1 MSKATKEKSR
11 AKGVSHPVS
20 VTFSKKEAEQVK
32 WAARETG
39 RSVSGLIRFAA
50 MEYLKKINNAA
61 LGVSH
66 L

>member
-1 MSKATKEKSR
+1 MKNATKSKVR
-11 AKGVSHPVS
+11 DLGVSHPVS
-20 VTFSKKEAEQVK
+20 VTFSKAEAEQVK
-32 WAARETG
+32 SVAKETG

-50 MEYLKKINNAA
+50 MEYIKKINNAA

>member
-1 MSKATKEKSR
+1 MSKTTKDKARVS
-11 AKGVSHPVS
+11 GVSHPVS
-20 VTFSKKEAEQVK
+20 VLFSKEEAEQVK
-32 WAARETG
+32 CAARETG